1 MTTEPLKTKILAVS
15 LPLFIEHGYKKVTYK
30 QIADAVG
37 ISKSLLQYHYPQKS
51 QLMADLMNVNF
62 NQWLNTIPEGDLYT
76 RLTAFLLMFFDFIST
91 NKAVNGLMTEIIA
104 NNELFNAFMTFF
116 SNWLADNNFVKHDD
130 NKVKA
135 ALLFAVSGGLQ
146 LYRFKDSLM
155 VPVEQ
160 VTHTIIATLL
170 TIVGKSSQLIDSTF
184 HNAETLYQQLR
195 IKGWQLV
202 Y

>member
-1 MTTEPLKTKILAVS
+1 MTTEPLKNQILAVS

-51 QLMADLMNVNF
+51 QLMEDLMNVNF
-62 NQWLNTIPEGDLYT
+62 NQWLKTIPEGELYT

-116 SNWLADNNFVKHDD
+116 SKWLTDNDFVQRDD

-135 ALLFAVSGGLQ
+135 ALLFAISGGLQ

-160 VTHTIIATLL
+160 VTQTIMSTLL
-170 TIVGKSSQLIDSTF
+170 NIVGKSSQLIDTTF
-184 HNAETLYQQLR
+184 KNAENLYQQLR
-195 IKGWQLV
+195 PEGWQLV

>member
-1 MTTEPLKTKILAVS
+1 MKRLVSYVILILAVCGLLGFS
-15 LPLFIEHGYKKVTYK
+15 ANRLTASDNSG
-30 QIADAVG
+30 G
-37 ISKSLLQYHYPQKS
+37 GSKELNLYNWGDYIDPA
-51 QLMADLMNVNF
+51 LIDLMNVNF
-62 NQWLNTIPEGDLYT
+62 NQWLKTIPEGDLYT

-170 TIVGKSSQLIDSTF
+170 TIVGKSSQLID
-184 HNAETLYQQLR
+184 HGR
-195 IKGWQLV
+195 
-202 Y
+202 